1 MLFER
6 PPHWPSSLSSVP
18 GQAVGTAAAH
28 PFSFT
33 EEDRARTSV
42 LLVDDDPT
50 LLKVCQ
56 TVLENEGYPV
66 EACDNARLAQE
77 RLAKGRFDVALLD
90 LHLPHR
96 NGMELIQEGL
106 KANSRLISI
115 IMTERPSIETS
126 LDALTNGA
134 VAYLPKPF
142 SAQNLKLAVG
152 QAAALGKLLGH
163 ASAAMDQA
171 SANGSGA
178 GEALPSGLQILGNA
192 PILQETLNLA
202 ARAAAT
208 DASVFISGESG
219 TGKELIA
226 QFIHARSGRADKPL
240 LSINCAAIPESL
252 LESEMFGH
260 RKGSFT
266 GAVKEHLGL
275 LEAANGGTLF
285 LDELTEM
292 PMALQAKLLR
302 VIQDGQVRRVGSDR
316 VDATVDVRFVAATN
330 RDPREAVRD
339 GQLREDLYYRL
350 RVVPIVMP
358 ALRERTEDIP
368 LLSEHFLRVYWFR
381 HRDPSEP
388 IPVLSDEALQALRSR
403 AWPGNV
409 RELQNLIEHLVVMA
423 EPGSTLGPEHLPPE
437 AHGEDR
443 NGGLDPASFTGG
455 TYHEARQEL
464 TDQFEQGYLKWV
476 IQRAQGNL
484 SEAARI
490 AEVDRTTLYRL
501 MEKHDLGIRRQV
513 DERTDGP
520 APFSG
525 SQA

>member
-6 PPHWPSSLSSVP
+6 PAHLPSSSPRVLDQVRDGLASE
-18 GQAVGTAAAH
+18 

-33 EEDRARTSV
+33 EEDRAQIPV

-50 LLKVCQ
+50 LLKVCR
-56 TVLENEGYPV
+56 TVLEDEGYPV
-66 EACDNARLAQE
+66 EVCDNARLAQD
-77 RLAKGRFDVALLD
+77 RLAQGRYGVALLD

-96 NGMELIQEGL
+96 NGVELIQEGL
-106 KANSRLISI
+106 KADPRLVSI
-115 IMTERPSIETS
+115 IMTERPSVETS
-126 LDALTNGA
+126 LDALSNGA

-152 QAAALGKLLGH
+152 QAAALRRALE
-163 ASAAMDQA
+163 AIAPAAAAAGEMMA
-171 SANGSGA
+171 GR
-178 GEALPSGLQILGNA
+178 GEALPSGGRILGTA
-192 PILQETLNLA
+192 PALQETLGLA

-226 QFIHARSGRADKPL
+226 QFIHSRSNRAHKPL
-240 LSINCAAIPESL
+240 LAINCAAIPESL

-266 GAVKEHLGL
+266 GAVKEHQGL
-275 LEAANGGTLF
+275 LEAAHEGTLF

-316 VDATVDVRFVAATN
+316 VDATVDVRFIAATN
-330 RDPREAVRD
+330 RDPREAVRA

-358 ALRERTEDIP
+358 ALRERAEDIP
-368 LLSEHFLRVYWFR
+368 LLADHFLRLYWAR

-388 IPVLSDEALQALRSR
+388 IPILTEEALQALRSR
-403 AWPGNV
+403 SWPGNV
-409 RELQNLIEHLVVMA
+409 RELQNLMEHVVVMA
-423 EPGSTLGPEHLPPE
+423 EPGSTIGPDGLPSE
-437 AHGEDR
+437 VQGERRD
-443 NGGLDPASFTGG
+443 GGLDPAAFTGG

-476 IQRAQGNL
+476 IERARGNL

-513 DERTDGP
+513 DERMDASLPFAGP
-520 APFSG
+520 
-525 SQA
+525 QA